1 MNRTVFQMLV
11 SAVAI
16 ASVAVVHAAEE
27 ESVPAATHFDSTAW
41 MAKRNDDS
49 DVRRLQAAYSN
60 CLAQVKTPAENVL
73 VPLEHFEDGRVKSQL
88 WAAKAQ
94 FFLDTGFVWAS
105 GIRVE
110 QFKADGTPDG
120 TLEAES
126 CVVDRKTQ
134 SGWVEGRATA
144 KMNGSTVSGVGI
156 YFSFREQFIK
166 IMSQAE
172 IRTKQVKLDMRR
184 LK

>member
-1 MNRTVFQMLV
+1 MLV
-11 SAVAI
+11 LAAAF
-16 ASVAVVHAAEE
+16 ASVAPVRAAEE
-27 ESVPAATHFDSTAW
+27 GATPAAAPCFDSTAW

-49 DVRRLQAAYSN
+49 DALRLRAAYSN

-144 KMNGSTVSGVGI
+144 KMNGSAVSGIGI

-172 IRTKQVKLDMRR
+172 IRTKQVKLDTRR